1 MDTMT
6 MLVLRNES
14 NSRAANALWHVPCSS
29 LCGGAWLLK
38 GLTGYLRTFTRH
50 YRRAASLVA
59 TGTVVVCT
67 RLARF
72 YASVKLFLTA
82 LISMVTEYNWMFI
95 LHHNSTMAPPLDPCF
110 KWKS

>member
-1 MDTMT
+1 MDTMM
-6 MLVLRNES
+6 MLVLTNES
-14 NSRAANALWHVPCSS
+14 SSRAANALWHVPCSS
-29 LCGGAWLLK
+29 
-38 GLTGYLRTFTRH
+38 LTGYLRTFTRH

-72 YASVKLFLTA
+72 YASVKLL
-82 LISMVTEYNWMFI
+82 SVTEYNWMFI
-95 LHHNSTMAPPLDPCF
+95 LHHNSTMAPPFDPCF